1 MVRTIPLDSISG
13 GEQTDLS
20 RTAVNDAS
28 QQLSRHKPEHSATLA
43 VALSGG
49 LDSAVTTWL
58 LRQRGHEVIAL
69 HMILRPDDLPEPGK
83 HIEHLATR
91 LGVALQVVDLRRS
104 FHHKVIEPFL
114 ESYREGKTPN
124 PCVICNP
131 EIKFTLL
138 LEKALKTGAR
148 MLATGH
154 YARVFVDDSKG
165 RLRLFKGLD
174 RKKDQSYFLY
184 GLSQAQLASTFFP
197 LGDLLKEQ
205 VKQLVAEA
213 EISAYHRPESQE
225 ICFISDTDYRG
236 FLERHLRSDL
246 PKPGPVLDLNGR
258 QLGEHRG
265 IHRYTIG
272 QRRGIGIPSSV
283 PYYVV
288 ALEHETNTL
297 RVGRK
302 SDLSRKEM
310 MVTDVNWIAATPTFS
325 EFRALVR
332 LRSRHQE
339 APAILKPINRGIL
352 VRFHE
357 PQMAITPGQ
366 SAVFYC
372 NDEVLGGGIIDRV
385 IS

>member
-1 MVRTIPLDSISG
+1 MVRTISLDSISAG
-13 GEQTDLS
+13 DKPEPP
-20 RTAVNDAS
+20 RTAVNDAT
-28 QQLSRHKPEHSATLA
+28 QQLSSHKPEHSATLA

-49 LDSAVTTWL
+49 LDSAVTTL
-58 LRQRGHEVIAL
+58 LLKQRGHEVVAL

-104 FHHKVIEPFL
+104 FQHKVIEPFL

-165 RLRLFKGLD
+165 RLRLFRGLD

-184 GLSQAQLASTFFP
+184 RLSQAQLARTFFP
-197 LGDLLKEQ
+197 LGDLLKTQ
-205 VKQLVAEA
+205 VKRLAAEA

-236 FLERHLRSDL
+236 FFERHLGPDL
-246 PKPGPVLDLNGR
+246 PEPGPVLDLNGR
-258 QLGEHRG
+258 QLGEHGG

-272 QRRGIGIPSSV
+272 QRRGIGIPSSA

-288 ALEHETNTL
+288 ALEPETNTV

-302 SDLSRKEM
+302 SDLSGKEM
-310 MVTDVNWIAATPTFS
+310 VVTDVNWIAATPTS
-325 EFRALVR
+325 SKFRALVR
-332 LRSRHQE
+332 LRSRHRE
-339 APAILKPINRGIL
+339 APAVLKPINRGIL
-352 VRFHE
+352 VRFQE

>member
-1 MVRTIPLDSISG
+1 MVRTIPLDPFYG
-13 GEQTDLS
+13 GEQPDLS
-20 RTAVNDAS
+20 KTAENDAT
-28 QQLSRHKPEHSATLA
+28 QQLSSHKPEHGATLA

-49 LDSAVTTWL
+49 LDSAVTTL
-58 LRQRGHEVIAL
+58 LLKQSGHEVVAM

-83 HIEHLATR
+83 HIEHLAAR
-91 LGVALQVVDLRRS
+91 LGVALQLVDLRRA
-104 FHHKVIEPFL
+104 FQHKVIEPFL

-131 EIKFTLL
+131 EIKFNLL
-138 LEKALKTGAR
+138 LERALKTGAG

-154 YARVFVDDSKG
+154 YARIFVDESKG
-165 RLRLFKGLD
+165 KLRLFKGLD
-174 RKKDQSYFLY
+174 RRKDQSYFLY
-184 GLSQAQLASTFFP
+184 GLSQAQLARTLLP
-197 LGDLLKEQ
+197 LGDLLKNQ
-205 VKQLVAEA
+205 VKQMAAEA
-213 EISAYHRPESQE
+213 GITAYHRPESQE

-236 FLERHLRSDL
+236 FLDRHLGPDL

-258 QLGEHRG
+258 QLGEHGG

-272 QRRGIGIPSSV
+272 QRRGIGIPSSA

-288 ALEHETNTL
+288 ALEPETNTV

-310 MVTDVNWIAATPTFS
+310 VVTEVNWIAATPTAT

-339 APAILKPINRGIL
+339 APATMKPIDQGIL

-357 PQMAITPGQ
+357 PQMAISPGQ

-372 NDEVLGGGIIDRV
+372 KDEVLGGGIIRQV
-385 IS
+385 IL